1 MSRNTTISEAVREE
15 ATAAG
20 FTIAIEP
27 VSRQRG
33 ENRSDVRPIGDA
45 PILTAVDLDKVQAF
59 GMTPLRFL
67 NGGQSFRVAQQEV
80 MRHGI
85 EKGLSNDDI
94 VRAEL
99 NTARKIT
106 ARAVLTVEKRIYLG
120 PNGEEFTTKDEAL
133 EAWQQA

>member
-1 MSRNTTISEAVREE
+1 MSRNTTISEAVRAQALE
-15 ATAAG
+15 AG
-20 FTIAIEP
+20 FAVAIEP

-45 PILTAVDLDKVQAF
+45 PILTVIDLDAAKTF
-59 GMTPLRFL
+59 GMNPLRFL
-67 NGGQSFRVAQQEV
+67 NGGQSFRVAQQAV

-106 ARAVLTVEKRIYLG
+106 TRAVLTVEKRIYLG
-120 PNGEEFTTKDEAL
+120 PNDEEFATKDEAL